1 MIIWAIAF
9 VLVKGIQISWRKR
22 AIILAAFAVRLA

>member
-1 MIIWAIAF
+1 MIWTLAF

-22 AIILAAFAVRLA
+22 SVILAAFTVRLV